1 MLTYVIN
8 LDRQPARMARMAAQ
22 LGSAAVERVPAV
34 EGRTL
39 SGPERRI
46 GEVPVRPEELTR
58 YELAVALSHKAAW
71 QQLLASGEP
80 ACCVLEDDVVL
91 SPDFAGFVLDAGW
104 VPGDASI
111 VKIEALSRRKL
122 FLGPQRCEFGARA
135 LLPLLSPHLGA
146 AGYIIGRE
154 AARIL
159 LDRTGIISRPI
170 DHILFE
176 DLLADKAFK
185 IYQMVPALC
194 IQEREIT
201 AAAALSPDL
210 QSTIQSKKRKSRL
223 SLRQRMA
230 REVTRPFAALAGAAA
245 FVLSGGF
252 AKGSFRHVGYR

>member
-1 MLTYVIN
+1 MQTYVIN

-22 LGSAAVERVPAV
+22 LGGAAFERVPAV
-34 EGRTL
+34 EGRNL
-39 SGPERRI
+39 SGPERRV
-46 GEVPVRPEELTR
+46 GEVPVRAEELTR
-58 YELAVALSHKAAW
+58 YELAVALSHNAAW
-71 QQLLASGEP
+71 QRLLASG
-80 ACCVLEDDVVL
+80 AQHCCVLEDDVVL
-91 SPDFAGFVLDAGW
+91 SPDFAEFAGNASW
-104 VPGDASI
+104 VPSDASI

-122 FLGPQRCEFGARA
+122 FLGPQKSEFGARA
-135 LLPLLSPHLGA
+135 LLPLLSTHLGA

-159 LDRTGIISRPI
+159 LDRTTIISRPI

-176 DLLADKAFK
+176 DILADRAFK

-194 IQEREIT
+194 VQEREIT
-201 AAAALSPDL
+201 SPDALSPDL

-223 SLRQRMA
+223 SIRQRML
-230 REVTRPFAALAGAAA
+230 RELTRPFVSTASAIA